1 MTHISDHFPQFLI
14 VENAYISYKEL
25 EILKSGYSS
34 FNERNFLSDFTAM
47 VFNYINNA
55 TDLDYAYNKFLD
67 NTTFLVEKHIPTKRC
82 SKKELRLKAKSWI
95 NERIQKMMR
104 LCDALLRKM
113 KKNRCEDAIKL
124 YKR

>member
-34 FNERNFLSDFTAM
+34 FNERNCLNDFTATA
-47 VFNYINNA
+47 FNYINNA
-55 TDLDYAYNKFLD
+55 TDVDYAYNKFLD

-82 SKKELRLKAKSWI
+82 SKKRVKTQSKIL
-95 NERIQKMMR
+95 
-104 LCDALLRKM
+104 D
-113 KKNRCEDAIKL
+113 
-124 YKR
+124 